1 MGLTELVFKRFMSSI
16 AEIEESIFAL
26 GGVKLEYDNLI
37 KDGEKYFHDA
47 NFTGNI
53 LPRLSPCGLLY
64 NFTGQ
69 EVPEECFYAYYYI
82 PTDKPQNYQMF
93 YKNIKATVPKEVLLF
108 LGSHDKIT
116 ADYICPLFPP
126 YISAGDCDQIMSK
139 MNK

>member
-1 MGLTELVFKRFMSSI
+1 MSSI

-64 NFTGQ
+64 NSTGQ
-69 EVPEECFYAYYYI
+69 EVP
-82 PTDKPQNYQMF
+82 
-93 YKNIKATVPKEVLLF
+93 
-108 LGSHDKIT
+108 
-116 ADYICPLFPP
+116 
-126 YISAGDCDQIMSK
+126 
-139 MNK
+139 